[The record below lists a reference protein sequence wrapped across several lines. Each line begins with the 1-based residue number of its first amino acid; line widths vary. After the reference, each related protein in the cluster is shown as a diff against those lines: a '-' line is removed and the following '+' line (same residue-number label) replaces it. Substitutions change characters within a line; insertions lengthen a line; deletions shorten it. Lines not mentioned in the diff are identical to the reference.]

1 MLLSPTYVE
10 QEQCIFKN
18 QKLCYNIN
26 EGGSMLKKF
35 NYKKL
40 AADFRNEAEKNLPV
54 DLEENCKDIFLNT
67 IYKFSLI
74 TGEALSKDKNVNTPD
89 DAKIMTQ
96 ILSEWTFH
104 KYIDLLRSD
113 IPQRYHESILQKVGF
128 TIYEMAV
135 QSLKQHLS
143 YDEICSLV
151 EHHVHKSFDKACEG
165 LVSNGVISKNECDT
179 ALAQSNINNL
189 R

>member
-1 MLLSPTYVE
+1 MGV
-10 QEQCIFKN
+10 
-18 QKLCYNIN
+18 NI
-26 EGGSMLKKF
+26 MLKKF

-40 AADFRNEAEKNLPV
+40 AADFRNDAEKNLPA
-54 DLEENCKDIFLNT
+54 DIEGNYKDIFLDT

-74 TGEALSKDKNVNTPD
+74 TGESLSKDKNVTTPE
-89 DAKIMTQ
+89 DAKMMTQ

-113 IPQRYHESILQKVGF
+113 IPRRYHESILQKVGF

-135 QSLKQHLS
+135 QSLKQKLS
-143 YDEICSLV
+143 YVEICSLI

-165 LVSNGVISKNECDT
+165 LVNNGVITKDECAT
-179 ALAQSNINNL
+179 ALAQSNINSL